1 MCADIRLSESSFF
14 DLPSLPYD
22 IKKKYQGDN
31 AMKVRLVFCPLLFC
45 LSLLFVVSPAIYAAD
60 YPKEP
65 VTIKLDGAKMPPVTF
80 SHATHVEKVKVEC
93 AKCHHK
99 DAQNPK
105 ACTTCHGATAKD
117 SRPAAKDAFH
127 TRCQTCHKEMA
138 AKGITAPTKCT
149 ECHKK

>member
-1 MCADIRLSESSFF
+1 MKARFIPCA
-14 DLPSLPYD
+14 
-22 IKKKYQGDN
+22 
-31 AMKVRLVFCPLLFC
+31 LLFC
-45 LSLLFVVSPAIYAAD
+45 LSLLFLVSPAVYAAD

-80 SHATHVEKVKVEC
+80 AHAVHVEKQKIDC

-105 ACTTCHGATAKD
+105 ACTTCHGSAAKD
-117 SRPAAKDAFH
+117 NAPAVKDAFH
-127 TRCQTCHKEMA
+127 ARCQTCHKEMA
-138 AKGITAPTKCT
+138 AKGTAAPTKCN

>member
-1 MCADIRLSESSFF
+1 MRDRFTLCA
-14 DLPSLPYD
+14 
-22 IKKKYQGDN
+22 
-31 AMKVRLVFCPLLFC
+31 MLFC
-45 LSLLFVVSPAIYAAD
+45 LLLTFLVSPVVYAAD

-65 VTIKLDGAKMPPVTF
+65 VTIKVEGAKMAPVTF
-80 SHATHVEKVKVEC
+80 PHATHVEKLKIDC

-117 SRPAAKDAFH
+117 NTPSAKDAFH

-138 AKGITAPTKCT
+138 AKGTPAPTKCN

>member
-1 MCADIRLSESSFF
+1 MKDRFISCA
-14 DLPSLPYD
+14 
-22 IKKKYQGDN
+22 
-31 AMKVRLVFCPLLFC
+31 LLFC
-45 LSLLFVVSPAIYAAD
+45 LTLLFLAAPVVYAAD

-65 VTIKLDGAKMPPVTF
+65 VTIKLEGAKMPPVTF
-80 SHATHVEKVKVEC
+80 PHSTHVEKLKIDC

-99 DAQNPK
+99 DAQAPK

-117 SRPAAKDAFH
+117 STPAAKDAFH

-138 AKGITAPTKCT
+138 AKGTPAPTKCN